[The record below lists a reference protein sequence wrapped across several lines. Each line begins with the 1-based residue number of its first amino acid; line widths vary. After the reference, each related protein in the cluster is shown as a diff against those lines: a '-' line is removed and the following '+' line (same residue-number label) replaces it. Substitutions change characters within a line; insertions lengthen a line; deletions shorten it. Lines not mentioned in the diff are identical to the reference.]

1 MRARCSRRTGT
12 QRSSSPPK
20 ARSAAHSVRQFSCGC
35 RTVLFQARSGRII
48 PDRGGL
54 RHVRSAVVQSG
65 DASGRPHFSTG
76 LAGRL
81 LSREQENRDAQSERR
96 NFMNHYCAVRLPAR
110 SVPVEQLGNSSV
122 PACSAHVESWS
133 SPLGRDS
140 PSGLFQAANP
150 PLRGGT
156 SRSRG
161 TVARPPGHG
170 APTRTPETLRR
181 FRQKHG
187 GTLSLGDK

>member
-20 ARSAAHSVRQFSCGC
+20 ARSAAHSVRQFPRGC

-54 RHVRSAVVQSG
+54 RHARSGVVHA
-65 DASGRPHFSTG
+65 DIPLGRPHFPTG

-81 LSREQENRDAQSERR
+81 LSRLQEILGGESERR

-110 SVPVEQLGNSSV
+110 SVPVEQLGNVSV
-122 PACSAHVESWS
+122 PARSTYVESWS
-133 SPLGRDS
+133 RPLAPDS
-140 PSGLFQAANP
+140 SGSSSGIEPSRRGQVLPLPGSRGAGP
-150 PLRGGT
+150 PGLRGPGVLGVLAQNPT
-156 SRSRG
+156 NPGRG
-161 TVARPPGHG
+161 FVIR
-170 APTRTPETLRR
+170 
-181 FRQKHG
+181 
-187 GTLSLGDK
+187 